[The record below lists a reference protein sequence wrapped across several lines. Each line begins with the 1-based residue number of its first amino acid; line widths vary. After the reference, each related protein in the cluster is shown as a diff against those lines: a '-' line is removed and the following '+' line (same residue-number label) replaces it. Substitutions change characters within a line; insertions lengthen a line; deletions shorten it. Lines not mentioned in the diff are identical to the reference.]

1 MNEYIK
7 TVPFIGEQ
15 YPEEYFL
22 LETNGYHTLNEDG
35 LYKWASILQNIKTH
49 KPNKN
54 YKILDVGGGYSAV
67 TFFLSKENE
76 VLNIDLN
83 RNDNWFST
91 LTDGTISSLKEEYY
105 NINNI
110 TFKELNFL
118 TQHEQ
123 IPDNYFDI
131 IIDGCSLIHF
141 DPQPLGDIKNKGLY
155 QSAQIIAQKLKQDGI
170 FVASSDLISP
180 NSTETNEWL
189 NPNSYIDCVEK
200 GGLKLVGDKNFMIH
214 ENLINVKNYLTVGKF
229 IFKK

>member
-15 YPEEYFL
+15 YPEEYSL

-141 DPQPLGDIKNKGLY
+141 DPQPLGDIKNKGLHRII
-155 QSAQIIAQKLKQDGI
+155 QIQIQVNKISNLEIKNNYYINIVGI
-170 FVASSDLISP
+170 
-180 NSTETNEWL
+180 T
-189 NPNSYIDCVEK
+189 
-200 GGLKLVGDKNFMIH
+200 
-214 ENLINVKNYLTVGKF
+214 
-229 IFKK
+229 